1 MTAYQTEEEQIEA
14 LKSWW
19 KENGKAAVAGI
30 VLGLGGVLG
39 WQAWNQH
46 QHNIAEQ
53 ASAKYEQLGMA
64 SSQGAV
70 DSAIKQ
76 AELLITEFGETPYA
90 IFAALDLARL
100 HGEQGNSAAA
110 RQQLQWVIDNSSE
123 QGLQQIARLRMA
135 RLLLN
140 EGDHGGAQTL
150 VDAAPADS
158 FAGEFA
164 QLRGDIALARDDR
177 EAARKAYEQ
186 ALASNVGNA
195 DLVQM
200 KLNDLAVAQ

>member
-14 LKSWW
+14 LKKWW
-19 KENGKAAVAGI
+19 QENGKAAVAGI

-46 QHNIAEQ
+46 QHTIAEQ

-76 AELLITEFGETPYA
+76 AELLITEFGDTPYA
-90 IFAALDLARL
+90 VFAALDLARL

-110 RQQLQWVIDNSSE
+110 KQQLQWVMDNSSE

-140 EGDHGGAQTL
+140 EGDLGAAQKL

-186 ALASNVGNA
+186 ALASNVSNT

-200 KLNDLAVAQ
+200 KLDDLAVAQ

>member
-14 LKSWW
+14 LKKWW
-19 KENGKAAVAGI
+19 QENGKAAVAGI

-39 WQAWNQH
+39 WQAWSQH
-46 QHNIAEQ
+46 QQNIAEQ
-53 ASAKYEQLGMA
+53 ASAKYEQLSLAG
-64 SSQGAV
+64 SQGSA

-76 AELLITEFGETPYA
+76 AELLISEFGETPYA

-100 HGEQGNSAAA
+100 YGEQGNSAAA
-110 RQQLQWVIDNSSE
+110 KQRLQWVMDNSSE

-135 RLLLN
+135 RLLLS
-140 EGDHGGAQTL
+140 EGDLGGAQKL
-150 VDAAPADS
+150 VEVAPADS

-164 QLRGDIALARDDR
+164 QLRGDIAVAGNDP

-186 ALASNVGNA
+186 ALASNVGNV

-200 KLNDLAVAQ
+200 KLDDLAVAE